1 MGKQLARYYYRRG
14 YKLSYQQ
21 CVTHDTVTSTDL
33 KEDTSH
39 NANLL
44 MHHIFSMLED
54 NKAEDVV
61 TIDLSG
67 KSSMADYMV
76 VASGY
81 SKRHVISICD
91 KIIESL
97 KINYNIRASV
107 EGKQKGDWVL
117 VDAGDVII
125 HLFRPEVREYYQ
137 LEKMW
142 RSDTLLGQNG

>member
-1 MGKQLARYYYRRG
+1 M
-14 YKLSYQQ
+14 
-21 CVTHDTVTSTDL
+21 VTSTDL

-44 MHHIFSMLED
+44 MYHIFSLLED

-61 TIDLSG
+61 TIDLAG

-76 VASGY
+76 VASGH

-97 KINYNIRASV
+97 KINYHMRASV

-117 VDAGDVII
+117 VDTGDII
-125 HLFRPEVREYYQ
+125 VHLFRPEVREYYQ

-142 RSDTLLGQNG
+142 RSDSLLGQND

>member
-1 MGKQLARYYYRRG
+1 MNSDKGWN
-14 YKLSYQQ
+14 
-21 CVTHDTVTSTDL
+21 T
-33 KEDTSH
+33 
-39 NANLL
+39 NLL
-44 MHHIFSMLED
+44 MRHIFSLLED

-61 TIDLSG
+61 TIDLAG
-67 KSSMADYMV
+67 KSSMADYMI
-76 VASGY
+76 VASGH

-97 KINYNIRASV
+97 KINYHMRASV

-117 VDAGDVII
+117 VDAGDVIV

-142 RSDTLLGQNG
+142 RSDSLLGQND

>member
-1 MGKQLARYYYRRG
+1 MTQ
-14 YKLSYQQ
+14 
-21 CVTHDTVTSTDL
+21 DTTISTDMSSGWN
-33 KEDTSH
+33 T
-39 NANLL
+39 NLL
-44 MHHIFSMLED
+44 MRHIFSLLED

-61 TIDLSG
+61 TINLAG

-76 VASGY
+76 VASGH

-97 KINYNIRASV
+97 KINYHMRASV

-117 VDAGDVII
+117 VDAGDVIV

-142 RSDTLLGQNG
+142 RSDSLLGQDD

>member
-1 MGKQLARYYYRRG
+1 MNR
-14 YKLSYQQ
+14 
-21 CVTHDTVTSTDL
+21 
-33 KEDTSH
+33 
-39 NANLL
+39 NANQL
-44 MHHIFSMLED
+44 MRHIFNMLED
-54 NKAEDVV
+54 NKAKDVV
-61 TIDLSG
+61 TIDLSS

-76 VASGY
+76 VASGH

-97 KINYNIRASV
+97 KINYKIRTGV

-117 VDAGDVII
+117 VDAGDVIV

-142 RSDTLLGQNG
+142 RSDSLLGQND

>member
-1 MGKQLARYYYRRG
+1 MTQ
-14 YKLSYQQ
+14 
-21 CVTHDTVTSTDL
+21 DTTTSTDMSSGWN
-33 KEDTSH
+33 T
-39 NANLL
+39 NLL
-44 MHHIFSMLED
+44 MRHIFSLLED

-61 TIDLSG
+61 TINLAG

-76 VASGY
+76 VASGH

-97 KINYNIRASV
+97 KINYHMRTSV

-117 VDAGDVII
+117 VDAGDVIV

-142 RSDTLLGQNG
+142 RSDSLLGQDD

>member
-1 MGKQLARYYYRRG
+1 MGKQLARCYYRRG

-21 CVTHDTVTSTDL
+21 CVTQDTVTSTDL
-33 KEDTSH
+33 QEDTSH

-44 MHHIFSMLED
+44 MRHIFNMLED

-61 TIDLSG
+61 PIDLSG

-91 KIIESL
+91 KIIKSL

>member
-1 MGKQLARYYYRRG
+1 MTQ
-14 YKLSYQQ
+14 
-21 CVTHDTVTSTDL
+21 DTTTLVGANVEN
-33 KEDTSH
+33 KYH
-39 NANLL
+39 ANLL
-44 MHHIFSMLED
+44 MRYIFCILED

-61 TIDLSG
+61 AIDLAG

-76 VASGY
+76 VASGH

-97 KINYNIRASV
+97 KIHYHMSASV

-117 VDAGDVII
+117 VDAGDVIV

-142 RSDTLLGQNG
+142 RTDSLLGQND

>member
-1 MGKQLARYYYRRG
+1 MRINVETN
-14 YKLSYQQ
+14 
-21 CVTHDTVTSTDL
+21 C
-33 KEDTSH
+33 

-44 MHHIFSMLED
+44 MRHIFCMLEN
-54 NKAEDVV
+54 NKAADVV
-61 TIDLSG
+61 TIDISC

-76 VASGY
+76 VASGN

-97 KINYNIRASV
+97 KNNYNMRAGV
-107 EGKQKGDWVL
+107 EGKQNGDWVL
-117 VDAGDVII
+117 IDAGDVIV

-142 RSDTLLGQNG
+142 RTDSLLD